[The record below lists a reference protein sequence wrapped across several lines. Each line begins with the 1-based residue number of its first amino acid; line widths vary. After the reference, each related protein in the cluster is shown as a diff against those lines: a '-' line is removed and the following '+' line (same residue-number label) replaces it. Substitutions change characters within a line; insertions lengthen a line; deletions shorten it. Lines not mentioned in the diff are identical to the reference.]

1 MTTRRRLLTTRVG
14 LGWSLDLAC
23 VAGLP
28 PEHEGDAVAVVGGG
42 HERDVEPG
50 LDLVRSVPSL
60 AFDRFHEFPASLR
73 PPPHSWLGSVMY
85 LMMIMMMMLMTTIM
99 IMMPE
104 MTIVIMVDNKPDAT
118 TQMI

>member
-1 MTTRRRLLTTRVG
+1 M
-14 LGWSLDLAC
+14 AC

-99 IMMPE
+99 IMMPT
-104 MTIVIMVDNKPDAT
+104 MTVVIMVDNKPDAT